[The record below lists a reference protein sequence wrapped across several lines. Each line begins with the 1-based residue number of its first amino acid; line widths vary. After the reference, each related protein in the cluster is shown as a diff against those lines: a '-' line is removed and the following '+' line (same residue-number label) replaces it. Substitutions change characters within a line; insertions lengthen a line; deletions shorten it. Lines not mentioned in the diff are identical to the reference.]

1 MRDLIFFTDRYPF
14 SNSEAFIENEIELM
28 ASHFDRVFILP
39 CGLMVDA
46 QSCRNVPKNVRVIVP
61 PVQDDIWTNSPSR
74 MKKIKWGLAHLIP
87 WFLMCLLTKQLYKEF
102 VYMCTDV
109 GFTFRRALR
118 IFRVLG
124 PAIRNRHYYKK
135 MLKNEGIKECMVY
148 SYWLEPSILFAE
160 NILESA
166 IVEKKVCRTHRWDL
180 YANESGIN
188 YLPFQKQIIESIHHL
203 YVISDDG
210 LSYLKGVYPHL
221 AYKMSISRL
230 GTKDFG
236 SNPQKMDD
244 KSFVIASCSFV
255 HKVKRVNLIVDALS
269 KLEKSEEK
277 IRWIHFGG
285 GQDLDA
291 MVEYAKEKLSD
302 KVEFQF
308 VGQVTNAFILD
319 YYKNH
324 HIDVFVNVSAS
335 EGIPVS
341 IMEATSFSLPIIA
354 TDVGGTSEIVIN
366 GENGLLLTK
375 NFEIEELTQMIEYLR
390 VNKDVLDAFR
400 KKSRVIWEKTYS
412 SDTNYRKFYN
422 ELLES

>member
-46 QSCRNVPKNVRVIVP
+46 QSCRNVPKNVIILMP
-61 PVQDDIWTNSPSR
+61 PVLDDIWATKPSR
-74 MKKIKWGLAHLIP
+74 IKKIFWGINHLLP
-87 WFLMCLLTKQLYKEF
+87 WFLRCLFSKHFYKEF
-102 VYMCTDV
+102 AYMCSCV
-109 GFTFRRALR
+109 GFTLRRALR

-124 PAIRNRHYYKK
+124 PAIRNRNYYKN
-135 MLKNEGIKECMVY
+135 MLKNEGVKECMVY
-148 SYWLEPSILFAE
+148 SYWLEPSLLFAE
-160 NILESA
+160 NILENA
-166 IVEKKVCRTHRWDL
+166 KIKKIICRTHRWDL

-188 YLPFQKQIIESIHHL
+188 YLPFQKQLIELTDHL

-210 LSYLKGVYPHL
+210 LSYLKDVYPHL
-221 AYKMSISRL
+221 AFKMSISRL

-236 SNPQKMDD
+236 LNPQKAD
-244 KSFVIASCSFV
+244 KKEFVIASCSFV
-255 HKVKRVNLIVDALS
+255 HKVKRVHLIIEALS
-269 KLEKSEEK
+269 KLNKSDVK
-277 IRWIHFGG
+277 VRWIHFGG

-291 MVEYAKEKLSD
+291 MKKYAEERLTG
-302 KVEFQF
+302 KVDFRF
-308 VGQVTNAFILD
+308 AGQVTNTFILD
-319 YYKNH
+319 FYKKH
-324 HIDVFVNVSAS
+324 HIDLFVNVSAS

-341 IMEATSFSLPIIA
+341 IMEAISFSIPVIA
-354 TDVGGTSEIVIN
+354 TDVGGTREIVIN